1 MTTDASAQPPL
12 EALGQTDRSLRR
24 ILRRVKESAIER
36 DEEFELEIRRAQ
48 RQLRLNKGLLDK
60 DAPEQ
65 AAEQAGE

>member
-24 ILRRVKESAIER
+24 ILRLVRESAIER

-48 RQLRLNKGLLDK
+48 RQLRLNKEFLAK

-65 AAEQAGE
+65 SAEQG